1 MCNCT
6 LVYVLIIF
14 EFSQSPRYI
23 AFFKPIRWYTLH
35 IFVFNFT
42 ILHILL
48 QGVFFICNRKSIYIG
63 KKEVITYLMKM
74 SENEKT
80 CLVSSCLMVSV
91 LCPLIFPTGCTTWSA
106 VNILK
111 VPGRP
116 LCVTGSKVTFRQKF
130 TEGGICGQY
139 QTWLPGAQTITSNL
153 EYTIKYNF

>member
-1 MCNCT
+1 MCNST
-6 LVYVLIIF
+6 LVYVLMTF
-14 EFSQSPRYI
+14 ESPQSLRYI
-23 AFFKPIRWYTLH
+23 AFLKSIRWYAIH
-35 IFVFNFT
+35 IFVSW
-42 ILHILL
+42 
-48 QGVFFICNRKSIYIG
+48 KSIYIG
-63 KKEVITYLMKM
+63 KKEVITYLKKM

-91 LCPLIFPTGCTTWSA
+91 LCPVIFLTGCATWSA